1 MKYLLTLMTAIIL
14 TACVSDAQIKDDT
27 PELKAWR
34 KQQMESFRHDGML
47 H

>member
-1 MKYLLTLMTAIIL
+1 MKYLTTLMLAIIL

-27 PELKAWR
+27 PQLKEWR
-34 KQQMESFRHDGML
+34 KQQMEQFRHDGML